1 MKLIIRDKRDLTVI
15 KGEDLAK
22 ILAEHERW
30 LITEQKEGQQANLSK
45 ADLFKANLPGYNL
58 SKANLR
64 GADLSGADLR
74 GARLLKANLSG
85 AILLKANLSGARLRE
100 ADLSGADLSGADLRG
115 ADLSEANL
123 NNAVLS
129 FANLAN
135 SDFEPKNIEGL
146 IFLGVRGFSSIRFR
160 HFKPVVE
167 LRKKAKESGLRN
179 EERALTAALRKYR
192 LKGARFHLFGI
203 PLSFDYFLLDL
214 PTDSGANP
222 WRSLVVLCGLI
233 LVFSIPY
240 TLALKKRG
248 KDGIYQIWI
257 PERVRKDL
265 GYSKPIRLYYL
276 RGLSEAWRTGFHFS
290 LLSAFHIG
298 WRELNVGNWIARIQ
312 RREYNLRAT
321 GWVRSVSGIQS
332 LLSVYL
338 LALWALTYFG
348 RPFE

>member
-1 MKLIIRDKRDLTVI
+1 MKFLFRTLAFTLVCLLFFHFIPANGQENREKEPRKSFPRPMKLIIRQKRDLTVI

-30 LITEQKEGQQANLSK
+30 LTTEQKEGQQANLSK
-45 ADLFKANLPGYNL
+45 ADLFNAILPGYNL

-74 GARLLKANLSG
+74 
-85 AILLKANLSGARLRE
+85 
-100 ADLSGADLSGADLRG
+100 
-115 ADLSEANL
+115 EANL